1 MTTSTPSIGG
11 GRDAPQVTIAGPSGH
26 RESQLGKKPLQRR
39 LLGLFRWRFLKF
51 VILLFIFGTFM
62 KWAVLAPAMH
72 EVDASV
78 DFAPTVAPP
87 GGSAAV
93 AMAAGLIDREVNY
106 HGWTPNDPVFYPTAP
121 LDNMPNFQIGMMR
134 ATSWFTIELLD
145 QIGRVRGSGAND
157 GDLERAAGLLQFPPD
172 VWIIDPDTS
181 WLPTATSEEQYR
193 SAIQLLQRYNSR
205 IASGQAVFELR
216 ADALATTLRQ
226 MSVDLASQAAQIDRV
241 TGGERRLFDTSA
253 DDLFYQNKGML
264 YAYYMILNSLG
275 SDFDSLIGERTLR
288 LGWNQALADLRDGSQ
303 LRPLVVLNADSDRS
317 VFANHLMLQ
326 GFYMKRA
333 ILQLEEVV
341 NVLAV

>member
-1 MTTSTPSIGG
+1 MNTLTPSYGDG
-11 GRDAPQVTIAGPSGH
+11 SEPEVTVYQPVQAQPQAKPRASKMRRV
-26 RESQLGKKPLQRR
+26 LGVV
-39 LLGLFRWRFLKF
+39 RWRVFK
-51 VILLFIFGTFM
+51 LLFVAFLVGQLL
-62 KWAVLAPAMH
+62 KWTVLAPVLH
-72 EVDASV
+72 EVDASL
-78 DFAPTVAPP
+78 DFAPVVPA

-93 AMAAGLIDREVNY
+93 AMAAGLIDREVVH
-106 HGWTPNDPVFYPTAP
+106 HGWTPNDPIFYPTAP

-157 GDLERAAGLLQFPPD
+157 VDLERAAGLLQFPPD
-172 VWIIDPDTS
+172 VWFIEPGVS

-193 SAIQLLQRYNSR
+193 TAVQLLESYNAR

-216 ADALATTLRQ
+216 ADALAATLRQ

-241 TGGERRLFDTSA
+241 TSGERRLFDTTA

-264 YAYYMILNSLG
+264 YAYYMILGSLG
-275 SDFDSLIGERTLR
+275 SDFEGLINERTLR
-288 LGWNQALADLRDGSQ
+288 LGWTQALEDLRAGSQ
-303 LRPLVVLNADSDRS
+303 LEPRIVLNANSDRS
-317 VFANHLMLQ
+317 IFANHLMLQ

-333 ILQLEEVV
+333 ILQLEEIV

>member
-1 MTTSTPSIGG
+1 MTTLTPSFNGG
-11 GRDAPQVTIAGPSGH
+11 NSPEVAVSLPGESEPEAIPRRPS
-26 RESQLGKKPLQRR
+26 LRR
-39 LLGLFRWRFLKF
+39 LLARFRWRVVKRLFAAFL
-51 VILLFIFGTFM
+51 VGTVL
-62 KWAVLAPAMH
+62 KWTVVVPSMH
-72 EVDASV
+72 EIDASL
-78 DFAPTVAPP
+78 DFAPTVPE

-93 AMAAGLIDREVNY
+93 AMAAGLIDREVNE
-106 HGWTPNDPVFYPTAP
+106 HGWTPNDPLFYPTAP

-134 ATSWFTIELLD
+134 AASWFTIELLD

-172 VWIIDPDTS
+172 VWFIEPSMS

-193 SAIQLLQRYNSR
+193 TAVQLLERYNER

-241 TGGERRLFDTSA
+241 TSGERRLFDTSA

-275 SDFDSLIGERTLR
+275 SDFEGLINERTLR
-288 LGWNQALADLRDGSQ
+288 LGWTQALYDLRAGSQ
-303 LRPLVVLNADSDRS
+303 LAPLAVLNADSDRS
-317 VFANHLMLQ
+317 IFANHLMLQ

-341 NVLAV
+341 NVLAI

>member
-1 MTTSTPSIGG
+1 MNTLTPSFDDGNGPRMTAARPGETDPMTTPRKSF
-11 GRDAPQVTIAGPSGH
+11 PQ
-26 RESQLGKKPLQRR
+26 R
-39 LLGLFRWRFLKF
+39 LLRLFRWRVFK
-51 VILLFIFGTFM
+51 VLLAAYLVAALL
-62 KWAVLAPAMH
+62 KWAVLAPVLH
-72 EVDASV
+72 EIDANP
-78 DFAPTVAPP
+78 DFAPVVPA

-93 AMAAGLIDREVNY
+93 AMAAGLIDREVNT

-157 GDLERAAGLLQFPPD
+157 ADLERAAGLLQFPPD
-172 VWIIDPDTS
+172 VWIIEPGMS

-193 SAIQLLQRYNSR
+193 TAVQLLESYNAR

-241 TGGERRLFDTSA
+241 TTSGERRLLDTTA

-275 SDFDSLIGERTLR
+275 SDFEGLIDQRTLR
-288 LGWNQALADLRDGSQ
+288 LGWTQALNDLRAGSQ
-303 LRPLVVLNADSDRS
+303 LAPLVVLNADSDRS
-317 VFANHLMLQ
+317 IFANHLMLQ

-333 ILQLEEVV
+333 ILQLEEIV